1 MGVAIKKTMENRSAL
16 GDTESLT
23 QMSGQSNHTTGHL
36 SGGGNSH
43 ATTENIDQLRMM
55 LEHARME
62 EKQVMVIHKKLEKEV
77 EKLMERE
84 IMANNQRLNI
94 NLELQTVSLEHERLE
109 RQVEILHKE
118 NDDLRLKLSI
128 MEEREGDRGL
138 DDVLD
143 SMEAKIKQLKLKRT
157 ERRVSSPRRRG

>member
-1 MGVAIKKTMENRSAL
+1 
-16 GDTESLT
+16 
-23 QMSGQSNHTTGHL
+23 
-36 SGGGNSH
+36 
-43 ATTENIDQLRMM
+43 M
-55 LEHARME
+55 LENARME
-62 EKQVMVIHKKLEKEV
+62 ERQVLVIHKKLEKEV

-84 IMANNQRLNI
+84 IMANNQQLNI

-109 RQVEILHKE
+109 RQVEILQKE

-128 MEEREGDRGL
+128 MEERESNRGL

-157 ERRVSSPRRRG
+157 ERRVSSPREGGKQK

>member
-1 MGVAIKKTMENRSAL
+1 
-16 GDTESLT
+16 
-23 QMSGQSNHTTGHL
+23 
-36 SGGGNSH
+36 
-43 ATTENIDQLRMM
+43 
-55 LEHARME
+55 ME
-62 EKQVMVIHKKLEKEV
+62 ERQVMVIHKKLEKEV

-109 RQVEILHKE
+109 RQVEILQKE

-128 MEEREGDRGL
+128 MEEREGNRGL

-143 SMEAKIKQLKLKRT
+143 SMEAKIKELKLKRT
-157 ERRVSSPRRRG
+157 QRRVSSPREGGKQK